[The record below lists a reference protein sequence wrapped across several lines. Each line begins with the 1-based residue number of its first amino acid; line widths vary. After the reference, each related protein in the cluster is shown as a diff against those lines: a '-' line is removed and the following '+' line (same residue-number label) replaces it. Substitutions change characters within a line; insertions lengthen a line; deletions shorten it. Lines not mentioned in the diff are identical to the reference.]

1 MQMLELKR
9 RLIHSV
15 LNEPSHILNA
25 IQLRQENSLL
35 RKLPHLFNGIDFISN
50 DYLGFSRHH
59 LVSNKAEKDYVVQI
73 KETGS
78 TGSRLIS
85 GNTVFI
91 EDTEKKIAA
100 FHQAEAALIFNS
112 GYDAN
117 LGLLSSVPQ
126 KNDLVITDELI
137 HASIYDGVRL
147 SFAKHYKFKHNS
159 VKDLN
164 ELLLRHATNFENVY
178 VVVESVYS
186 MDGDEAPLLDI
197 VALREKFEN
206 VYLIVDEAHAIGVFG
221 KKGSG
226 LCQDYGIEEQCFARI
241 YTYGKAMGC
250 HGAAVVGN
258 VNLRN
263 YLINFARSFIY
274 TTALPNHSIANISA
288 AYDLLDENT
297 QQNQLQNNI
306 AYFIENVKHESRF
319 IPSRSAIQ
327 CMLLNSNTKVTELEK
342 KLLQHSILCK
352 AVKSPTVK
360 EGSERIRFCLHAF
373 NTKQE
378 IDILIENLN
387 NI

>member
-1 MQMLELKR
+1 MGK
-9 RLIHSV
+9 V
-15 LNEPSHILNA
+15 PSHILDSLK
-25 IQLRQENSLL
+25 QRQENNLL

-59 LVSNKAEKDYVVQI
+59 LVSNKTEKDYKTEI

-85 GNTVFI
+85 GNSVFI
-91 EDTEKKIAA
+91 EDIEKKIAHH
-100 FHQAEAALIFNS
+100 HQAEAALIFNS

-159 VKDLN
+159 VSDLE
-164 ELLLRHATNFENVY
+164 ELLQRHATNFENIY

-186 MDGDEAPLLDI
+186 MDGDEAPLLEV
-197 VALREKFEN
+197 VALREKFKN
-206 VYLIVDEAHAIGVFG
+206 VFLIVDEAHAIGVFG
-221 KKGSG
+221 KKGVG
-226 LCQDYGIEEQCFARI
+226 LCQDYGIEEQCFARV

-250 HGAAVVGN
+250 HGAAVLGSN
-258 VNLRN
+258 DLKN

-274 TTALPNHSIANISA
+274 TTALPNHSVANISA
-288 AYDLLDENT
+288 AYDLLKDNEH
-297 QQNQLQNNI
+297 QNQLQNNI
-306 AYFIENVKHESRF
+306 GYFVENVKHISGF

-327 CMLLNSNTKVTELEK
+327 CMLLNSNEK
-342 KLLQHSILCK
+342 AIAAEKQLTQQSILCK

-378 IDILIENLN
+378 IDLLIKNLKE
-387 NI
+387 IK